1 MSFQFSPSTLLQEIQ
16 LKIQNKEQEIINL
29 ESQIQPV
36 PEQTFNF
43 VANQKIGVK
52 FGAAIFGIKK
62 TCANCN
68 QIQTIEQTNSLLRQQ
83 RNQLRADISNLR
95 NTERL
100 LQQETQLEQRRI
112 SEQLTFQ
119 RETQFK
125 IQEKQIQEQQSLLQQ
140 AKNKLDEI
148 QKQTSEQPQEK
159 PSNIPLIAGLG
170 LIGVA
175 LLG

>member
-1 MSFQFSPSTLLQEIQ
+1 LSFQFSPSTLLQETQ

-43 VANQKIGVK
+43 AANQKIGIK
-52 FGAAIFGIKK
+52 NGAAIIGIKK

-68 QIQTIEQTNSLLRQQ
+68 QIATIGKTNSLLRQQ
-83 RNQLRADISNLR
+83 INQLKADITNLR

-100 LQQETQLEQRRI
+100 LQQETQLKQRRI

-125 IQEKQIQEQQSLLQQ
+125 LQEKQIQEQQP
-140 AKNKLDEI
+140 
-148 QKQTSEQPQEK
+148 QKK

-175 LLG
+175 LFG